1 MVYATI
7 LTLTEKLARG
17 IIIYVLNNTVNR
29 RSLYLA
35 IISVY
40 PYGEYPFFDSLFLI
54 ITKLGDLG
62 FIWILFS
69 IVLLITKKYRLLGVL
84 VLFNLL
90 LTTVEVEL
98 LKHFVGRPRPFVV
111 LPISPVLVSEA
122 PMASFPSGHSATSF
136 AAAIML
142 SYGLPKYK
150 NYFLGLAVLIAIS
163 RLYLAVHFPTYVL
176 MGAIIGS
183 LTSTLILYFYMRIK
197 GRKPRFQ

>member
-1 MVYATI
+1 M
-7 LTLTEKLARG
+7 G
-17 IIIYVLNNTVNR
+17 IYV
-29 RSLYLA
+29 SLA
-35 IISVY
+35 IWGVTL
-40 PYGEYPFFDSLFLI
+40 FFDSFFLI

-84 VLFNLL
+84 VLFTLL

-98 LKHFVGRPRPFVV
+98 IKHFDGRPSPFVV

-122 PMASFPSGHSATSF
+122 PMASFPSGHSAASF

-142 SYGLPKYK
+142 GYGLPKYK
-150 NYFLGLAVLIAIS
+150 SYFLGLAILIAIS
-163 RLYLAVHFPTYVL
+163 RLYLAVYFPTDDVL
-176 MGAIIGS
+176 IGAIIGS